1 MSGYQPQRS
10 RVQQLVAA
18 AQPQAQQ
25 EYVKQEPVKRPD
37 LRCCDNAGAMAEY
50 EVRKDGPNKGRRFVV
65 CSRERDDPQRCKDF
79 FWLAEDGTPLP
90 SEPPVKRARQE
101 RSDHER
107 AVESKLTTL
116 VKLATT
122 IMETVKTMSTPAPP
136 APPPAPQQQDEDEP
150 MMSTPPPSRPQLQP
164 PDAPRK
170 PYRGNWNP
178 KKNYS

>member
-1 MSGYQPQRS
+1 MSNHQKS
-10 RVQQLVAA
+10 RVQQLVSA
-18 AQPQAQQ
+18 AQQPQQ
-25 EYVKQEPVKRPD
+25 EYIKQEPVKRPD
-37 LRCCDNAGAMAEY
+37 LRCCDNASCGMAEY

-122 IMETVKTMSTPAPP
+122 IMETVQAMSAPP
-136 APPPAPQQQDEDEP
+136 PPPPARDEDEPMVTSTPPPAPQMYSQ
-150 MMSTPPPSRPQLQP
+150 PPP
-164 PDAPRK
+164 APRK
-170 PYRGNWNP
+170 PVGKVWNTKTYHRP
-178 KKNYS
+178 